1 MLIEFENV
9 GVETP
14 SGCVLDGL
22 DIALSERRI
31 GIAGPNGAGKSTFAR
46 LLNGLR
52 LPTRGQVRIDGFDT
66 RRQTAQVR
74 QRVGFMFQNPENQIV
89 FPVVSEDLAF
99 SLRASGLD
107 AAQRQA
113 RIEAQLEDLGIA
125 HLLERP
131 AHALSGGERQLVALA
146 AVLLMQP
153 ALVVFDE
160 PTTQLDLRHR
170 NRFAALLARLPQQAV
185 VVSHDLELLETCERV
200 LVIVSGRIAADDTSR
215 AALAWYRRHCG

>member
-9 GVETP
+9 GVDTP
-14 SGCVLDGL
+14 EGCVLDGVSL
-22 DIALSERRI
+22 VISEQRV

-52 LPTRGQVRIDGFDT
+52 LPARGQVRVDGCDT
-66 RRQTAQVR
+66 RSRTAQVR

-99 SLRASGLD
+99 SLRHAGLD
-107 AAQRQA
+107 AAQRRA
-113 RIEAQLEDLGIA
+113 RIQDQLAALGIERLA
-125 HLLERP
+125 ERP
-131 AHALSGGERQLVALA
+131 THALSGGERQLVALA

-153 ALVVFDE
+153 GLLVFDE

-170 NRFAALLARLPQQAV
+170 NRFVDLLAALPQQAV
-185 VVSHDLELLETCERV
+185 VVSHDLELLARCERV
-200 LVIVSGRIAADDTSR
+200 LVIDGGGIAADD
-215 AALAWYRRHCG
+215 APGPALAWYRRHCG

>member
-9 GVETP
+9 SVETP
-14 SGCVLDGL
+14 SGCVLDRL
-22 DIALSERRI
+22 DIALSEGRI

-52 LPTRGQVRIDGFDT
+52 LPTSGQVRIDGLDT
-66 RRQTAQVR
+66 RRHTAQVR

-113 RIEAQLEDLGIA
+113 RIDSQLADLGIS

-153 ALVVFDE
+153 ALLVFDE

-170 NRFAALLARLPQQAV
+170 NRFSSLLERLPQQAV
-185 VVSHDLELLETCERV
+185 VVSHDLDLLAGCERV
-200 LVIVSGRIAADDTSR
+200 LVIVSGQIAADDTPQ

>member
-14 SGCVLDGL
+14 SGCVLDGIG
-22 DIALSERRI
+22 IALSERRI

-52 LPTRGQVRIDGFDT
+52 MPTRGQVRVDGLDT

-99 SLRASGLD
+99 SLRAAGLD
-107 AAQRQA
+107 AAARQA
-113 RIEAQLEDLGIA
+113 RIEAQLADLGIA

-153 ALVVFDE
+153 ALLVFDE
-160 PTTQLDLRHR
+160 LTTQLDLRHR
-170 NRFAALLARLPQQAV
+170 NRFESLLARLPQQAV
-185 VVSHDLELLETCERV
+185 VVSHDLDLLAGCDRV
-200 LVIVSGRIAADDTSR
+200 LVIEAGRVAADDTPA
-215 AALAWYRRHCG
+215 AALSWYRRHCG